1 MNMQVETARRERLK
15 VHMLLAGVT
24 NSGKT
29 VSALLIAKGIV
40 AEMYPDL
47 QESAQ
52 WGLIGVIDTEH
63 RRASLNAQKQV
74 GDTKI
79 GEFHVVNMDAPYT
92 VERYESAFG
101 LLARTGC
108 QVIIVDSITHN
119 WEGLGGILHK
129 VDQSGGQFS
138 AWGKVKPDLKRFQDL
153 LVSSQMHVISTV
165 RVKQDYVVVAN
176 DKGKMAP
183 VKVGLKNITKDDLDY
198 EYAIAFRLE
207 ADHIAYPVKD
217 NSDIFTE
224 PTQLTEEHGK
234 KLYKWAEQGV
244 DVAEEQRKQREEEEA
259 MRQQFLAEII
269 EHMPNVT
276 VSQYVAD
283 AAFQMRVPLE
293 NFNVETMYHLNQ
305 KVKEIINN
313 GNIHNGPQ

>member
-29 VSALLIAKGIV
+29 VSALLIAKGII

-74 GDTKI
+74 GETKI

-92 VERYESAFG
+92 VERYEGAFG
-101 LLARTGC
+101 LLARIGC

-176 DKGKMAP
+176 EKGKMAP

-224 PTQLTEEHGK
+224 PTHLTEEHGK

-269 EHMPNVT
+269 EHMPNAT

-283 AAFQMRVPLE
+283 MAFQMRVPLE